1 MSWSKALSF
10 AAIALSLTT
19 IATPARAESV
29 DREAS
34 SFVSGPGTIIYLT
47 TGVALPL
54 LLDGEDGKNHSLRA
68 LDSLGTSI
76 LLCEGLK
83 EVTQVKRPDSDAR
96 DSFPSCH
103 ATAAFAVASLQS
115 HYHPKSA
122 IYWYTGASVIALSRI
137 NLNRHRLPDVLAG
150 AALGYLTTQ
159 LELSQK
165 NGLILFPLIRSD
177 DKGDTVVGLQVMR
190 SF

>member
-1 MSWSKALSF
+1 MNVRGITFIRFRADKVSRQKCNRKNFMFRSKALSF
-10 AAIALSLTT
+10 AAVALSLTT
-19 IATPARAESV
+19 LATPAHAESF

-34 SFVSGPGTIIYLT
+34 RFTSGTGTIIYLT

-54 LLDGEDGKNHSLRA
+54 LLDGENGKNHSLRA

-122 IYWYTGASVIALSRI
+122 IY
-137 NLNRHRLPDVLAG
+137 
-150 AALGYLTTQ
+150 
-159 LELSQK
+159 
-165 NGLILFPLIRSD
+165 
-177 DKGDTVVGLQVMR
+177 
-190 SF
+190 